1 MEKYN
6 HLTELEHTL
15 VEAFFNNET
24 QRDAVKKVLL
34 HGIYKNGVMTAGQKH
49 NANENW
55 VYSLPWK
62 ADGQNTVSNEQL
74 GAEVRA
80 IAEALRAIETVFVHE
95 LSKFSKPKPA
105 ENKKNQA
112 R

>member
-6 HLTELEHTL
+6 FLTELEQTL
-15 VEAFFNNET
+15 VEAFYNNET

-34 HGIYKNGVMTAGQKH
+34 NGIYRNGVMTAGQRH

-74 GAEVRA
+74 GADVRA

-95 LSKFSKPKPA
+95 LAKFNKAEPKEP
-105 ENKKNQA
+105 KKNQA